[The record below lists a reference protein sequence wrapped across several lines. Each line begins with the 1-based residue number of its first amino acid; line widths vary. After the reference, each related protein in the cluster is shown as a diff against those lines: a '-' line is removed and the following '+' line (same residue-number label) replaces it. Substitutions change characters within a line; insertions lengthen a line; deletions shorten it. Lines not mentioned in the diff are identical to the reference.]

1 MGSDQDAK
9 EAAARQALEI
19 LREADALGGV
29 LGFGAGTTLD
39 ALVQL
44 MRRESA
50 LPAAA
55 VAASVRTA
63 ASLMQAGVRVVGL
76 DEAGGIPFYMDGA
89 DWVDENSFLIKG
101 GAGQMT
107 GEKILAQA
115 ADSFL
120 CMVGQNK
127 LVQGL
132 TGKPVPVEVLGEA
145 AGLVQAWCDEEG
157 LELRWRRGFLSRN
170 GNLVGDV
177 HGLALDDPW
186 RVEGWLGEVPGLV
199 ESGIF
204 ARRRPERVLVGRA

>member
-19 LREADALGGV
+19 LRGAGALGGV

-39 ALVQL
+39 ALVAL

-50 LPAAA
+50 LPPAA

-63 ASLMQAGVRVVGL
+63 ASLMEAGVRVVGL
-76 DEAGGIPFYMDGA
+76 AEAGGIPFYMDGA

-107 GEKILAQA
+107 GEKILAAA

-120 CMVGQNK
+120 CMVGENK

-145 AGLVQAWCDEEG
+145 AGPVQAWCAAEG
-157 LELRWRRGFLSRN
+157 LELCWRRGFLSRN

-204 ARRRPERVLVGRA
+204 ARRRPDQLLVGRA